1 MSRFVCGMRRF
12 DKHKTTVPDKPSQ
25 NSETDKRLQEMIALR
40 NQQDNG
46 IFQPLPV
53 LPTPVLPTS
62 AQVMHTI
69 LQQMDR

>member
-1 MSRFVCGMRRF
+1 MRRF